1 MQEWV
6 DTLRSKLR
14 EMKIL
19 SPKENFYSKLPEIRP
34 PLLPTRDPMSPLPA
48 PPPVPA
54 AMVPGVECIIASVP
68 STAATTSTS
77 SNAIASTSTSNN
89 NRALDQTQE
98 SPPSPSPTTQTTN
111 SSISSDDTNFLLET
125 TTIST
130 AMSNTSPQSLINL
143 LSNPIQAYSNSQ
155 KTAVENILDN
165 NLPSTSRDVS
175 CSSLAKTFTNNVLSD
190 LMRCTTSSLAKPSK
204 VNENI
209 LDSTVLSSSV
219 SSDTEMSS
227 MDSPSLFEPEPLI
240 IPR

>member
-54 AMVPGVECIIASVP
+54 AMVPGVECIIASVA
-68 STAATTSTS
+68 STTASTSTI
-77 SNAIASTSTSNN
+77 SNAIASTSNSN
-89 NRALDQTQE
+89 NRALETMQE
-98 SPPSPSPTTQTTN
+98 APPSPSPTSLTTN
-111 SSISSDDTNFLLET
+111 SSISSDDTTFLLET
-125 TTIST
+125 TSIST

-155 KTAVENILDN
+155 KSAVETILDISS
-165 NLPSTSRDVS
+165 PSTSRDVS

-204 VNENI
+204 SNENNV

-219 SSDTEMSS
+219 SSDT
-227 MDSPSLFEPEPLI
+227 DLGWF
-240 IPR
+240 

>member
-6 DTLRSKLR
+6 VLLRSKLR

-19 SPKENFYSKLPEIRP
+19 SPKENFYSKLPEIRA

-54 AMVPGVECIIASVP
+54 AMVPGVECIIASVS
-68 STAATTSTS
+68 STVATTSTT
-77 SNAIASTSTSNN
+77 SNAIASTSNN
-89 NRALDQTQE
+89 NRALEET
-98 SPPSPSPTTQTTN
+98 PSSPTTLTAN
-111 SSISSDDTNFLLET
+111 SSISSDETNFLLET

-155 KTAVENILDN
+155 KSAVENILDI
-165 NLPSTSRDVS
+165 SSATTSRDLS

-204 VNENI
+204 VNENNI
-209 LDSTVLSSSV
+209 LDSTVLCSSL
-219 SSDTEMSS
+219 SSDT
-227 MDSPSLFEPEPLI
+227 DLGLFEKYLI
-240 IPR
+240 